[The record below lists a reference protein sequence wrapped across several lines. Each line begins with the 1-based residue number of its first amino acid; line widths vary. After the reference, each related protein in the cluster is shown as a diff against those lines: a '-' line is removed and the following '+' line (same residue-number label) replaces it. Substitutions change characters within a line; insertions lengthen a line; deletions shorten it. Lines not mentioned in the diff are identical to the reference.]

1 MDLLKFIN
9 EDLKGYDVS
18 IYAPSEEIEI
28 FLCEHRVTI
37 VGDRIGEVLRQNDY
51 VILSRINV
59 RNNAIWILE
68 ELFDDFGET
77 VYNESDVAIIFEDVM
92 EIIDLDN
99 VIVDK
104 IVVVDNEED
113 EQELYFEDLVEDFLN
128 ELEDEDVCAYYR
140 LKEVLSTPLKELI
153 RDVYETA
160 RKDLL
165 LEIFEEIE

>member
-18 IYAPSEEIEI
+18 IYAPSYEIEE
-28 FLCEHRVTI
+28 FLCDYKIRT
-37 VGDRIGEVLRQNDY
+37 VGDRQSEVLGQNDY

-59 RNNAIWILE
+59 RNNVIWVLE
-68 ELFDDFGET
+68 ELFDDYGET

-104 IVVVDNEED
+104 IVIADDDVED

-128 ELEDEDVCAYYR
+128 EYEEGECLHCKIRELVEDVYH
-140 LKEVLSTPLKELI
+140 
-153 RDVYETA
+153 TA

-165 LEIFEEIE
+165 FEILEEIE